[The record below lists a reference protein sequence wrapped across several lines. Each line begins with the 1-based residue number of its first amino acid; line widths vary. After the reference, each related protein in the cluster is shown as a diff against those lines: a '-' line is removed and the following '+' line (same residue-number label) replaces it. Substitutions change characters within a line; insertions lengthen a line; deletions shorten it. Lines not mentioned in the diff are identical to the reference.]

1 MHFITIISLSL
12 SSSGNQADVLLP
24 DVQKC
29 LLFWNSMELW
39 NQNIRNSFWVT
50 LYSDI
55 MWTGSSSSTFLVKQ
69 KVKNGILNTWRQ
81 PSVANYELH
90 RLLSRLCL
98 NQVPKLLELVDEGGY
113 CTVPIS
119 VGINA
124 QLLSMRNK
132 GLND

>member
-24 DVQKC
+24 DIEISII
-29 LLFWNSMELW
+29 LELW

-55 MWTGSSSSTFLVKQ
+55 MWTGSSSSTFLGKY
-69 KVKNGILNTWRQ
+69 KLKNGILNTWRQ
-81 PSVANYELH
+81 LSVADYELH
-90 RLLSRLCL
+90 RLLSRLRL

-113 CTVPIS
+113 CKVPVS